1 MLCPVCLSCNTLLA
15 DKQIPYE
22 KKMKEICEKKLN
34 EEQKIKE
41 QKKLLDDLGLSNYCC
56 RTRVI
61 SYIDQA
67 NLLI

>member
-1 MLCPVCLSCNTLLA
+1 MLYTVCPTCNTLLA

-22 KKMKEICEKKLN
+22 KKMKEICEKKLS
-34 EEQKIKE
+34 EEQKMKE